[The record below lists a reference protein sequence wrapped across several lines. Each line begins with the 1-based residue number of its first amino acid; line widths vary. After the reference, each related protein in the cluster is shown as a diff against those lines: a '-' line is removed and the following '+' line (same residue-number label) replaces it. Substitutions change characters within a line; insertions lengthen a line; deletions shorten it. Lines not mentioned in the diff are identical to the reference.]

1 MRCLAALLLASFLVA
16 GILPAIEPVQIKL
29 RGRIELA
36 SGQALL
42 GDLADLTGPAEAV
55 ARLAVL
61 PVQDLYGTN
70 TFTVAPGQIRRVC
83 TAQAPGISIL
93 VSGTAQVVQAR
104 RSIPVE
110 AQVQAATAVVTAPGD
125 DAEVKLVR
133 ANGSLVVGDDG
144 QPADLRAEV
153 IEPGASGEIPV
164 RIRVMRGEREEARS
178 LVVINIRRFRRVAVL
193 VTDIVRGQPIGL
205 TDVVID
211 RVEIVR
217 ALNDPLERGE
227 DAVGLVAQRDLTAGT
242 VLRRSQ
248 LSLPLAVRPG
258 QRVHLVW
265 RQGAI
270 ELAVAAECLA
280 AGKVGETVTV
290 RRLSDGQVVRAQVE
304 ASGQVAV
311 SR

>member
-1 MRCLAALLLASFLVA
+1 MRCLAVLLIASALW
-16 GILPAIEPVQIKL
+16 AIDPVQIQL
-29 RGRIELA
+29 RGRTELA
-36 SGQALL
+36 AGQALL

-55 ARLAVL
+55 ARLAAL

-70 TFTVAPGQIRRVC
+70 TFLIVPGQIRRIC
-83 TAQAPGISIL
+83 TAQAPGITVQ
-93 VSGTAQVVQAR
+93 VSGSAQVVQAR

-110 AQVQAATAVVTAPGD
+110 AQVRAATAVVTAPGD
-125 DAEVKLVR
+125 DVEVKLVR

-144 QPADLRAEV
+144 QPADLRADV
-153 IEPGASGEIPV
+153 IEPGSSGEIPV

-178 LVVINIRRFRRVAVL
+178 LVVIHVRRFRRVAVL
-193 VTDIVRGQPIGL
+193 VTDIARGQPIGL

-217 ALNDPLERGE
+217 ALNDPLDRGE
-227 DAVGLVAQRDLTAGT
+227 EAVGLVAQRDLSAGT

-248 LSLPLAVRPG
+248 LTLPLAVRPG
-258 QRVHLVW
+258 QPIQLVW
-265 RQGAI
+265 RNGAI

-280 AGKVGETVTV
+280 AGKVGETVSV

-304 ASGQVAV
+304 APGQVTV